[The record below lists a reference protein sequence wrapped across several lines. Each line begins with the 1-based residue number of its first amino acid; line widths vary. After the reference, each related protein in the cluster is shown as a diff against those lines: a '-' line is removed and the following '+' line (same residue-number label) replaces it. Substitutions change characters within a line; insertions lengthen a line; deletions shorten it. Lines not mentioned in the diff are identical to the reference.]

1 MKLTKRLHAIAQ
13 KVEKNSI
20 VADIGTD
27 HGYIPKYLIDNEIS
41 KMVIATDISE
51 GSLSKTTSYVEEE
64 TLSDFIMP
72 RLGSGLSTI
81 KPFEVDTVII
91 AGMGGVL
98 ISEILEADRKKA
110 STFVRFILQP
120 MVGSIELR
128 KYLISSGF
136 KILGEDLV
144 KEDGRYYEIILAEN
158 GVQKF
163 EKEMDYE
170 ISPILISNQHPIWRE
185 FVEWKLATVESIS
198 RDLESQTS
206 DKSVSRNQELK
217 EVIRQYG
224 EVLGS

>member
-1 MKLTKRLHAIAQ
+1 MKLPKRLQAIAQ
-13 KVEKNSI
+13 MVEKNSI

-27 HGYIPKYLIDNEIS
+27 HGYIPKYLVDNEIS

-64 TLSDFIMP
+64 NLSDVILP
-72 RLGSGLSTI
+72 RLGSGLVPI

-110 STFVRFILQP
+110 STFIRFILQP
-120 MVGSIELR
+120 MVGSSELR
-128 KYLISSGF
+128 KYLVTSGF
-136 KILGEDLV
+136 RILDEDLV

-158 GVQKF
+158 GLQRF

-170 ISPILISNQHPIWRE
+170 ISPILINNQHPIWKE
-185 FVEWKLATVESIS
+185 FVEWKIATLESIS
-198 RDLESQTS
+198 RDLEAQTS
-206 DKSVSRNQELK
+206 DKSVSRNKELK
-217 EVIRQYG
+217 EVIIQYS